1 MTTEIKWVKES
12 AFGIWFLNT
21 DTWINY
27 VLKSALADM
36 QRMLPYLP
44 KKPSILDIGCGRG
57 KAFRLLEQYFNP
69 ERIVGIEVDKS
80 LLADAEKEKLR
91 CRCRVELYSGFAET
105 LDLPD
110 HSVDMVFCH
119 QTFHH
124 IVHQKRA
131 IKEFYRVLK
140 PGGVLLFAESCRR
153 FIHSWSIRLLFRHPM
168 DVQKTADEYLELI
181 RLSGFNITPAGISK
195 PFLWWSRWDLGVLE
209 QLGFPAP
216 VEREETMINVVATRP

>member
-80 LLADAEKEKLR
+80 LLANAEKEKQH
-91 CRCRVELYSGFAET
+91 CR
-105 LDLPD
+105 DL
-110 HSVDMVFCH
+110 SMRII
-119 QTFHH
+119 TFRSH
-124 IVHQKRA
+124 
-131 IKEFYRVLK
+131 
-140 PGGVLLFAESCRR
+140 
-153 FIHSWSIRLLFRHPM
+153 
-168 DVQKTADEYLELI
+168 
-181 RLSGFNITPAGISK
+181 
-195 PFLWWSRWDLGVLE
+195 
-209 QLGFPAP
+209 PAP
-216 VEREETMINVVATRP
+216 LA